1 MNGQLSEIPLA
12 ELLRE
17 IADVR
22 LSGALRLARER
33 VKAAIYAQ
41 AGALVF
47 ASVNLRAHRLTEC
60 LRRWRALDEDLLAAI
75 ITDAM
80 PDREVGASLLA
91 AGACTRPELER
102 WQSRQAAESLR
113 PLLLWTD
120 GEWHFEPRARLTEDS
135 QLTIR
140 LAPLLMESARRL
152 PAHFVASRLRDEEML
167 APVAA
172 GELDGLELL
181 PAEAFILSRVESP
194 MRVQDLIL
202 ISGVPEEQARQ
213 SIYILTLGG
222 LLRRAHGKG
231 RLAPATPGAAATIAA
246 NGQPTTEQPART
258 KIEAARTPVEDA
270 SAPATDAA
278 ANIPFEIDALLTR
291 VCASTHYEL
300 LGVEMDAAP
309 AEIKGAYYALA
320 KRFHPDRF
328 RRAVDD
334 ATRARIEQAFGKIA
348 QAYEI
353 LKSDKDR
360 AAYDLRLSAQ
370 ASAPAPDT
378 KRPAR
383 AKSNAAFSAMSPQEQ
398 AAELFQ
404 QGLAAS
410 QSGNHF
416 SAIESF
422 AEAARLA
429 PAEARYHAYY
439 GRALARGERTRHQAE
454 TELRIAISLDE
465 NNAAYHV
472 MLAELYQTL
481 KQFHRAASELER
493 ALALDP
499 QSTTAR
505 VMLERMKER
514 GRGK

>member
-17 IADVR
+17 IADEK
-22 LSGALRLARER
+22 LSGALRLARAR
-33 VKAAIYAQ
+33 VKAAVYAQ
-41 AGALVF
+41 EGALVF

-60 LRRWRALDEDLLAAI
+60 LRRWHAIDEDLLAAI
-75 ITDAM
+75 VTDAM

-91 AGACTRPELER
+91 TGACTQPELEH
-102 WQSRQAAESLR
+102 WQSRQAKESLH

-120 GEWHFEPRARLTEDS
+120 GEWHFEPRARWAEDS

-152 PAHFVASRLRDEEML
+152 PAHFVASRLRDEEMI

-172 GELDGLELL
+172 GDPDGLELL
-181 PAEAFILSRVESP
+181 PAEAFMLSRIVSP
-194 MRVQDLIL
+194 LRVHDLIL
-202 ISGVPEEQARQ
+202 IGGLPKEQARQ
-213 SIYILTLGG
+213 FIYALSLGG
-222 LLRRAHGKG
+222 LLRRTNGKG
-231 RLAPATPGAAATIAA
+231 RLASATPGAAAIIAT
-246 NGQPTTEQPART
+246 NDQPATEQPARAQ
-258 KIEAARTPVEDA
+258 IEVARTAIEGTV
-270 SAPATDAA
+270 APAADAT

-300 LGVEMDAAP
+300 LGVETDAAP

-328 RRAVDD
+328 RRAVED

-370 ASAPAPDT
+370 ASAPAPNA
-378 KRPAR
+378 KGPAR
-383 AKSNAAFSAMSPQEQ
+383 DTSNAAFNALSPQEQ

-410 QSGNHF
+410 KIGNHI
-416 SAIESF
+416 SAIKF
-422 AEAARLA
+422 FDEAARLA

-439 GRALARGERTRHQAE
+439 GRALAQNENTRRQAE
-454 TELRIAISLDE
+454 TELRTAIHLDE
-465 NNAAYHV
+465 RNAAYHV

-499 QSTTAR
+499 QSTAAR

-514 GRGK
+514 K